1 MTSAHPVF
9 CFCFNKTMVLDCS
22 VSTESDGR
30 RMSKKRKK
38 AALQSAG
45 AHKFV
50 GSSLVE
56 QYQYPKSCPVNQQF
70 RDASQL

>member
-1 MTSAHPVF
+1 MEEE
-9 CFCFNKTMVLDCS
+9 CQ
-22 VSTESDGR
+22 
-30 RMSKKRKK
+30 KKGKK